1 MTVPAPAR
9 PASPLPGVEV
19 TPTWRLSRLAVRLAV
34 FGALALVAGIVAA
47 RPEPVLVAAPCLVAL
62 VVALRRPRPETIRVE
77 AALSEPRS
85 FEDEDVE
92 VHVVVRAEEVLGE
105 IGLDLALPRTFEV
118 DGERACREFEVRSVS
133 HTWTVRARRWGRWR
147 AGPLRLRVRS
157 RGWGYVGTATLSL
170 AELTVFPPPSA
181 AREVAVPPA
190 LLARMGSHVARR
202 PGPGVE
208 FAGIRTY
215 APGDPVRR
223 VNWPVS
229 TRRGELYVNE
239 YAAERAAD
247 VVAVVDT
254 TVDLGPFGRS
264 SLDLAVRGAATVVQ
278 AYLRYAD
285 RVGVVTLGGALRWLA
300 PDVGTRQYYR
310 IVETLLA
317 SRVDESY
324 LEPEL
329 AHFPPQA
336 LPPGALAF
344 VFTPLVDARAAEA
357 VRDLRERGHP
367 VIVVDVLSTEPDAS
381 PRDPDSELALRVW
394 RLEREVL
401 LHGLAEMGVTVLA
414 WDEEVGIA
422 LDRVR
427 LEPLLGGTR

>member
-1 MTVPAPAR
+1 
-9 PASPLPGVEV
+9 
-19 TPTWRLSRLAVRLAV
+19 
-34 FGALALVAGIVAA
+34 
-47 RPEPVLVAAPCLVAL
+47 
-62 VVALRRPRPETIRVE
+62 
-77 AALSEPRS
+77 
-85 FEDEDVE
+85 
-92 VHVVVRAEEVLGE
+92 
-105 IGLDLALPRTFEV
+105 
-118 DGERACREFEVRSVS
+118 
-133 HTWTVRARRWGRWR
+133 
-147 AGPLRLRVRS
+147 
-157 RGWGYVGTATLSL
+157 
-170 AELTVFPPPSA
+170 
-181 AREVAVPPA
+181 
-190 LLARMGSHVARR
+190 MGSHVARR